1 MKAST
6 RRKVSYVVKQRNEEQ
21 AHCLGVNSLALDP
34 NTLEASADNT
44 AVGGVLYSA
53 GRDGVVAGWDIHMK
67 FKREQEPSPIA
78 VKDKWVLDREML
90 NSAPRATCKVFS
102 QMHTDWVN
110 DIAVCEGGTCV
121 VSASSDRT
129 VKLWKPYSDA
139 PNTAHTIG
147 WHTDYVKCLAYA
159 SKADWIASAGLDK
172 KMNIWDIEHCKAAL
186 TIDAVA
192 SKSTQSCTN
201 DTSGTEAKLVV
212 ARHDDSSKSSI
223 YALAI
228 NPMGTI
234 LATGSPE
241 KVVRLWDTR
250 SGKRIGKLT
259 GHTDNI
265 RALLISDD
273 GQVILSGSSDST
285 IKLWSV
291 KSQRCLATYET
302 HTDSVW
308 ALYSD
313 HPDLKTFYAGS
324 RDGLVTKTE
333 VSSTDASLS
342 SESEC
347 IGLFKE
353 KSGVVKIVALQ
364 DAYVWTATSSSSVNR
379 WLSIPSRETRQVLM
393 RSEYN
398 PEIPASAV
406 VKLPHSKTTF
416 SSQVPDPFL
425 GSDNLTLYAGSI
437 MSIPVSYHEDD
448 VDSTE
453 TLVPVRE
460 IPDDVIEGKPGIVS
474 HLVLQNRRQVL
485 TQDTN
490 GDIALW
496 DLVKAITVQLHEFNC
511 FDCEMYA
518 DEADLPKE
526 YEIRDDQRSRDRIY
540 DLSTGLIFKHC
551 LVNIGK
557 WVLANLFF
565 KFIDTELK
573 HRVNDAVKCDTDA
586 DGKVAR
592 ISPPLG
598 KLDQASQAS
607 QEIGSPEKQ
616 GNVVPSTPVRIV
628 QKKPRKEIN
637 GPSPLKLPLT
647 AITTNGDQSPFHP
660 SSEAAQNNEMFRGP
674 YTAPPTTGHQFDY
687 FSGTHHVPQRRDSS
701 VQIPPPAA
709 LTNGSTSP
717 TSSNF
722 INRLKNLS
730 VKAKLSR
737 IPSNEATASELE
749 GSEKQVN
756 TYTEEDEAAQSK
768 QNSDD
773 DDPSTEATV
782 GAGSAEEKVTE
793 LYNPPNTDEFPPL
806 PIPPATTIIIAEESA
821 EASTGM
827 DLYRGTVAT
836 AGDDAELIVKH
847 APSWLLSYLLY
858 SKTPNKETVKLTF
871 ILKRSEN
878 TSLPEL
884 PGGPSNRLL
893 ANRVLRVRKLI
904 QYVAEK
910 LNIDPAHTDKIELL
924 CGDTVLAPTT
934 TLATIKQHILKSS
947 GDIPLS
953 YRNKDEGEQVQGS
966 SSSTAMS
973 LQAGAK

>member
-34 NTLEASADNT
+34 TAVVETSENA

-67 FKREQEPSPIA
+67 FKREQELANNTSG
-78 VKDKWVLDREML
+78 DKWVLDREML
-90 NSAPRATCKVFS
+90 HPAPRATCKVFS

-110 DIAVCEGGTCV
+110 DIAICKGGTCI

-129 VKLWKPYSDA
+129 VKVWKPYSDI
-139 PNTAHTIG
+139 PGVAHTIG

-159 SKADWIASAGLDK
+159 SKADRVASAGLDK
-172 KMNIWDIEHCKAAL
+172 KINIWDIEHGQAAI

-192 SKSTQSCTN
+192 SKNNQNCAH
-201 DTSGTEAKLVV
+201 DTSVT
-212 ARHDDSSKSSI
+212 RHDDSSKLSI

-228 NPMGTI
+228 NPTGTI
-234 LATGSPE
+234 IATGSPE

-273 GQVILSGSSDST
+273 GKVILSGSSDST

-291 KSQRCLATYET
+291 KSQRCLTTYET
-302 HTDSVW
+302 HPDSVW

-333 VSSTDASLS
+333 ILNTDTSIS

-347 IGLFKE
+347 VGLFKE

-379 WLSIPSRETRQVLM
+379 WLSVPSRETRQVLM
-393 RSEYN
+393 RSEFN
-398 PEIPASAV
+398 PEIPSSAIV
-406 VKLPHSKTTF
+406 RLPHSKSPF
-416 SSQVPDPFL
+416 SAPVPDPFL

-437 MSIPVSYHEDD
+437 MSIPVSYHEDEA
-448 VDSTE
+448 DSTE

-460 IPDDVIEGKPGIVS
+460 TPDDVIEGKPGIVS

-490 GDIALW
+490 GNIALW
-496 DLVKAITVQLHEFNC
+496 DLVKCTQLKMFGRRSLEEVAKEISNIESFPAWCSVDTKIGAITVQLHEFNC

-518 DEADLPKE
+518 DEADLPDE
-526 YEIRDDQRSRDRIY
+526 YEIRDDQRKLHNR
-540 DLSTGLIFKHC
+540 
-551 LVNIGK
+551 
-557 WVLANLFF
+557 AN
-565 KFIDTELK
+565 DVV
-573 HRVNDAVKCDTDA
+573 RCDTDSEEKTTETGA
-586 DGKVAR
+586 S
-592 ISPPLG
+592 IG
-598 KLDQASQAS
+598 KLDQATQAPQTP
-607 QEIGSPEKQ
+607 QEAVSSEKQ
-616 GNVVPSTPVRIV
+616 STEVSSTPARKV
-628 QKKPRKEIN
+628 KGRKEV
-637 GPSPLKLPLT
+637 GAPSPLKLPLT
-647 AITTNGDQSPFHP
+647 AITTNGDKSPFHP
-660 SSEAAQNNEMFRGP
+660 SSEAAQSTDMFRGP
-674 YTAPPTTGHQFDY
+674 YTAPPTTSHQFDY
-687 FSGTHHVPQRRDSS
+687 FSGTHHLPQRRDSS

-709 LTNGSTSP
+709 LTNGATSP
-717 TSSNF
+717 TSSTF

-737 IPSNEATASELE
+737 IPSNETNTADSE
-749 GSEKQVN
+749 GNEKQLD
-756 TYTEEDEAAQSK
+756 TYAEEDESTESK
-768 QNSDD
+768 QDSEDD
-773 DDPSTEATV
+773 EQNVNTAQEATGPSSV
-782 GAGSAEEKVTE
+782 EDKVTE

-806 PIPPATTIIIAEESA
+806 SIPPTTTIIIAEESA

-836 AGDDAELIVKH
+836 AGDDADLIVKS

-871 ILKRSEN
+871 ILKRFDG

-884 PGGPSNRLL
+884 PGGPNNRLL

-904 QYVAEK
+904 QYVIEK
-910 LNIDPAHTDKIELL
+910 LELDSAQAERIELL
-924 CGDTVLAPTT
+924 CGDTVLTPTT

-953 YRNKDEGEQVQGS
+953 YRYKDEGVQATGP